1 MNFNTLDTLGKIET
15 ETVEKLSTGKEEIKN
30 LAENFAKSF
39 LGDEIKYLEKNK
51 ISEILLETENKFAE
65 DEIEKNLVNN
75 LNEKNVS
82 YNKYKKSFEIKG
94 ENDISM
100 GNIISARR
108 LGVEVSLPKDLE
120 KFGDGKK
127 IHRIMLEKNLND
139 FLCGKLNKE
148 LAKNLSEK
156 IKQQD
161 VLKSKAYEKISERSG
176 VENKQAGVM
185 AEQMI
190 IGVLEGLSID
200 RSDLGFN
207 VLEANAYQDVNNKID
222 FIIETKKAKR
232 GVGVNR
238 EGENTHEFKGK
249 SIGIQFTINSSKA
262 EHKADQI
269 AKAKE
274 RGLEVDDIIYVQLDS
289 KILHEAVSK
298 WEKAGKSVSGPW
310 KFLSSEVRI
319 LTLTNL
325 FKDILSEEQIKS
337 LTKNIK

>member
-1 MNFNTLDTLGKIET
+1 MNFDALDTLGKIET
-15 ETVEKLSTGKEEIKN
+15 ETVEKLSTGQEKN
-30 LAENFAKSF
+30 EKILQIADNF
-39 LGDEIKYLEKNK
+39 LGEEKKYIDRKIFSQIISETEIEKNK
-51 ISEILLETENKFAE
+51 IEKEISENKNGKE
-65 DEIEKNLVNN
+65 
-75 LNEKNVS
+75 VS
-82 YNKYKKSFEIKG
+82 FDKYKKAFRIKG
-94 ENDISM
+94 ENEVLM
-100 GNIISARR
+100 GEIISARR
-108 LGVEVSLPKDLE
+108 FGSEVFLSEDLE

-127 IHRIMLEKNLND
+127 IRKIMLEKKVSD
-139 FLCGKLNKE
+139 FLYGKLNKE
-148 LAKNLSEK
+148 LAKNLSEE
-156 IKQQD
+156 IKNQD
-161 VLKSKAYEKISERSG
+161 LLKAKAYEKIAERSG

-200 RSDLGFN
+200 RSDLGFD

-238 EGENTHEFKGK
+238 EGENTQEFKGK

-289 KILHEAVSK
+289 RILHEAVLK
-298 WEKAGKSVSGPW
+298 WEKAGKPISGPW
-310 KFLSSEVRI
+310 KFLSPEVRI
-319 LTLTNL
+319 LTLINL